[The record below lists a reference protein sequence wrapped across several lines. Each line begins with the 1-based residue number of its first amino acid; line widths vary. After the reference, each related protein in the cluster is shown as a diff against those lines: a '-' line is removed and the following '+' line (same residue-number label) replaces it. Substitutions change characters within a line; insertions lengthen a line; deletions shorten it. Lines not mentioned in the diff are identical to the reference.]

1 MTFVE
6 LPQWFSSKE
15 SACNAGDAGDLGSIP
30 ESGRSPGKG
39 HGNPLQYSC
48 LESPMGR
55 GAWQTTVH
63 RVAKSH
69 MTKAT

>member
-1 MTFVE
+1 MTFVG

-15 SACNAGDAGDLGSIP
+15 STCNAGDTGDPGSIP

-39 HGNPLQYSC
+39 HGNPLQYSR
-48 LESPMGR
+48 LESQMGR
-55 GAWQTTVH
+55 GAWQMTVH